1 MKLKMIIKS
10 IFVTVL
16 SLILVALAVI
26 AFMKI
31 DKTDDLYSLT
41 GKKDYR
47 ILDNIDSCEEKFMD
61 CFYKE
66 GETYYCFE
74 CRKSTE
80 VLLEWSDGSQTRMI
94 DDLEKGNVTIES
106 LIANGLLKNDKAT
119 LYSFVAPIEFLVI
132 VYSLK

>member
-61 CFYKE
+61 CFYKNDN
-66 GETYYCFE
+66 GEYCFA
-74 CRKSTE
+74 CKKSNE
-80 VLLEWSDGSQTRMI
+80 VLLEWSDGSQTKMI
-94 DDLEKGNVTIES
+94 DSLNDGTVTIES
-106 LIANGLLKNDKAT
+106 LIEHGLKVVTNND
-119 LYSFVAPIEFLVI
+119 
-132 VYSLK
+132 